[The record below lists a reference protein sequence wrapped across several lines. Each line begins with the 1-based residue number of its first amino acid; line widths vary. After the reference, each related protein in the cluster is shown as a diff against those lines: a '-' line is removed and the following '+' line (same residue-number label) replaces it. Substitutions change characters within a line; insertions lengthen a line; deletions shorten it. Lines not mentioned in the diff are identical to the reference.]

1 MVGRAALVD
10 DGVGAVLGMG
20 HGGESLLL
28 TLLAHHALAHE
39 VLARHTGVVSH
50 LYSVQILGKLTCCSF
65 ADPDP
70 SRYNVHRIRMRQ
82 LVSTEKCHKKLKKT
96 S

>member
-39 VLARHTGVVSH
+39 VLARHTGVVI
-50 LYSVQILGKLTCCSF
+50 QIQC
-65 ADPDP
+65 APNPDATIGF
-70 SRYNVHRIRMRQ
+70 HRKM
-82 LVSTEKCHKKLKKT
+82 S
-96 S
+96 